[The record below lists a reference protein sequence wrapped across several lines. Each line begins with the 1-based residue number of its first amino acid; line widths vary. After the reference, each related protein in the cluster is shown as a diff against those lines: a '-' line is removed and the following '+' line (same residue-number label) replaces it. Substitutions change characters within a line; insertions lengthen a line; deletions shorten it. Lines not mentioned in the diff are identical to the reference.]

1 MKKTLILP
9 DTLEACHAMIIEMA
23 RQIERLRRRGFG
35 SLKDRAVKYEGP
47 SLFDELDEEAQL
59 AAAKSLEKAAKE
71 VDDEAH
77 KRRQA
82 AKEARSP
89 KRPARYNTYGL
100 PEECRTELPAGIN
113 PEDYDVIGEDV
124 TRLLHHQPQR
134 LWVEVIRRP
143 ILRLKADKNNPGP
156 DIVQAPR
163 PNSPLGGS
171 HVAADLLAALVVNKY
186 CHHLPEYR
194 QVKIFSEL
202 GLKLP
207 TSTVNDWIHSVAQ
220 LLYPLY
226 ESQREAVVAGGYLQV
241 DEVPWKIADR
251 HGQACRNGYAWQF
264 RDVSRSS
271 RGTFFYYHKGSRAG
285 EIPRTQ
291 LRDFKGA
298 IQTDGYKV
306 YDYFENVP
314 GVTNLACMAHV
325 RRKFVDAQSSNP
337 LAGEAVKY
345 IATLYALEENLREAN
360 ATEDEIAAERQRLAI
375 PILDGIETWMHVA
388 LADCTPQEPL
398 AKAIKYALSLWP
410 RLRRYTES
418 GLYRIDSNPVERGQ
432 RPSVLGRKN
441 YLFSQ
446 NDRGAEDNA
455 IFYTFMVSCDNLDIN
470 PRLWLENVL
479 NRLTPDMDEHDVIKL
494 LPYNYKA
501 DLI

>member
-1 MKKTLILP
+1 MKRTLILP

-23 RQIERLRRRGFG
+23 RQIEQLQRRSFG
-35 SLKDRAVKYEGP
+35 SLKDRAVGYEGP
-47 SLFDELDEEAQL
+47 SLFADIDGEAEL
-59 AAAKSLEKAAKE
+59 AASKSLEKASRE
-71 VDDEAH
+71 VDAEAS

-82 AKEARSP
+82 SKEASSS
-89 KRPARYNTYGL
+89 KRPVKYSTYGL
-100 PEECRTELPAGIN
+100 PEEVRIELPQEVDLEG
-113 PEDYDVIGEDV
+113 YDVIGEDV

-134 LWVEVIRRP
+134 LWVEVIKRP
-143 ILRLKADKNNPGP
+143 ILRLKADKNNPKP
-156 DIVQAPR
+156 RILQAPR

-186 CHHLPEYR
+186 SYHLPEYR
-194 QVKIFSEL
+194 QVKIFSDL

-226 ESQREAVVAGGYLQV
+226 ESQREAIVAGGYLQV

-251 HGQACRNGYAWQF
+251 KGHACRNGYAWQF
-264 RDVSRSS
+264 RDVSQSS

-291 LRDFKGA
+291 LRNFQGA

-306 YDYFENVP
+306 YDYFEHVP
-314 GVTNLACMAHV
+314 GITNLACMAHV
-325 RRKFVDAQSSNP
+325 RRKFIDAQTSNP
-337 LAGEAVKY
+337 LAAEAVKY
-345 IATLYALEENLREAN
+345 IATLYTLEENLKEAG
-360 ATEDEIAAERQRLAI
+360 AGIEETASERQRLAV
-375 PILDGIETWMHVA
+375 PILDGIEVWMRAA
-388 LADCTPQEPL
+388 LQSCTPQEPL
-398 AKAIKYALSLWP
+398 AKAIKYALGLWP
-410 RLRRYTES
+410 RLKRYTES
-418 GLYRIDSNPVERGQ
+418 GIYQIDSNPVERGQ

-455 IFYTFMVSCDNLDIN
+455 IFYTFLISCDILGVN
-470 PRLWLENVL
+470 PLKWLEKT
-479 NRLTPDMDEHDVIKL
+479 LTRIRPDMDEAELQQL
-494 LPYNYKA
+494 LPYNHKA
-501 DLI
+501 DSN